1 MTYGYRVFSQFE
13 RPSPELV
20 SQFAGTASPDLAD
33 VMQKAGVIG
42 GGISPIYEPMAAFV
56 GTAVTVS
63 APTGGFYII
72 KMAMEMTQPGDV
84 LVIAARGNMSY
95 ALLGGNI
102 CLGLKRRG
110 LAGMI
115 VDGAVRDVDEIEAVG
130 LPVHARGLAIN
141 ISPKAEPGEVNVPVA
156 VGHCVVFPGDIIV
169 ADREGIVA
177 VPPVYAE
184 EISHKL
190 SQLKDW
196 HASVQPV
203 LERGEVTNIAAIRQ
217 ELEQSGCE
225 FNEHIGD
232 ELIRR
237 VRESG

>member
-1 MTYGYRVFSQFE
+1 MTYGYRVFSRFE
-13 RPSPELV
+13 RPSRELIA
-20 SQFAGTASPDLAD
+20 QFEGIATPDIAD

-42 GGISPIYEPMAAFV
+42 GGITPIYYPMAPFV

-63 APTGGFYII
+63 APTGGFNIL
-72 KMAMEMTQPGDV
+72 KMGMEMTRPGDV

-115 VDGAVRDVDEIEAVG
+115 VDGAIRDVEEIEAVEF
-130 LPVHARGLAIN
+130 PVHARGLAIN
-141 ISPKAEPGEVNVPVA
+141 ISPKSEPGEVNVPIA
-156 VGHCVVFPGDIIV
+156 VGHCVVFPGDIVV

-177 VPPVYAE
+177 VPPIYAQ
-184 EISHKL
+184 EILQKL
-190 SQLKDW
+190 TQLKDW

-203 LERGEVTNIAAIRQ
+203 LERGEVTNIASIRQ

-225 FNEHIGD
+225 FNRHIGD

-237 VRESG
+237 VKG

>member
-1 MTYGYRVFSQFE
+1 MSYGYRVFSQFE
-13 RPSPELV
+13 RATPELV
-20 SQFAGTASPDLAD
+20 ARFEGAASPDLAD

-42 GGISPIYEPMAAFV
+42 GGISPIYQPMAPFA

-63 APTGGFYII
+63 APTGGFNIL
-72 KMAMEMTQPGDV
+72 KMAMEMTGPGDV

-115 VDGAVRDVDEIEAVG
+115 VDGAVRDVEEIEAVDF
-130 LPVHARGLAIN
+130 PVHACGLAIN
-141 ISPKAEPGEVNVPVA
+141 ICPKAEPGEVNVPVA

-177 VPPVYAE
+177 VPPIYAE
-184 EISHKL
+184 EILHKL
-190 SQLKDW
+190 TQLKGG
-196 HASVQPV
+196 HARVQPI
-203 LERGEVTNIAAIRQ
+203 LERGEITNIAAIR
-217 ELEQSGCE
+217 EGLEKSGCE
-225 FNEHIGD
+225 FNEQVGD

-237 VRESG
+237 VKGSG